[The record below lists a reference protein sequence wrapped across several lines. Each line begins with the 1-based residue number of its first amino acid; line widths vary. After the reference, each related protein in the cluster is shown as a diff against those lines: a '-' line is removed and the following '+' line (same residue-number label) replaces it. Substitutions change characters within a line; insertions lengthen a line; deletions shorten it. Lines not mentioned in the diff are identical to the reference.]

1 MDEVTFGRYRLLS
14 VIGRGAMGTVYK
26 AHDTVIDR
34 EVAIK
39 VLPNEL
45 GADRE
50 YRVRFRREALT
61 AARLNAPHIIPIHDT
76 GEIDGRLYL
85 VMPIVEGIDVQ
96 GLLQRDGPM
105 RPDRAVSIIEQLAA
119 ALDAAH
125 AAGLVHRDIKPTNAL
140 VTGDDFVYLIDFGI
154 AHDKAATRL
163 TSADVMVGT
172 LGYMAPEGPGLAV
185 GAVVAVDDRRR
196 RHRGASPAI
205 CRITLAGYSS
215 RAARGAPRTNRRAG
229 RGNRTARTTTES
241 RATQH
246 GDGYHGD
253 DGDGNHQHSA

>member
-14 VIGRGAMGTVYK
+14 VIGRGAMSTVYK

-154 AHDKAATRL
+154 PHDKAATRL

-172 LGYMAPEGPGLAV
+172 LGYMAPEGPDRRGRC
-185 GAVVAVDDRRR
+185 GCRDRRR
-196 RHRGASPAI
+196 RHRGLHRLSVE
-205 CRITLAGYSS
+205 ITRAGYSS

-229 RGNRTARTTTES
+229 LGNGTARTTTES